1 MLSFASTFKS
11 ISVLNLV
18 FLFHLVDEE
27 FSHPGTEALLCTG
40 KFGKRNGEEKQ
51 RHIFIKEKKKKQ
63 TNTKTCLR

>member
-1 MLSFASTFKS
+1 MLSFASTFRS

-40 KFGKRNGEEKQ
+40 KFGKRNGEEEQ
-51 RHIFIKEKKKKQ
+51 RHIFIKEKKKQ